1 LASFLVSGARGFI
14 GRHLVA
20 ELSRPGCSIVA
31 IGSADGDIAEASTW
45 QRLPPV
51 ETVVHLAAR
60 SFVPDSWNDP
70 SDFMRVNVLGTCA
83 ALDYCRRQGARLVF
97 VSSYLYGKPD
107 HLPISER
114 APLIATNPYAL
125 SKKLAEEACQFHA
138 EHCGVD
144 VTVLRPFN
152 IYGVGQPEHFLV
164 PTILGQLQRGGEIRV
179 KDLDP
184 RRDYVYVRDVVAA
197 IELAAKAWRGYRV
210 FNIGTGTSHSVA
222 ELIDTI
228 QQLWGV
234 QVPVVSS
241 EERRK
246 SEIMDTIADIQAA
259 RTELGWEPRY
269 ALRDG
274 LADMHAAIVAR

>member
-1 LASFLVSGARGFI
+1 LASFVVSGARGFI
-14 GRHLVA
+14 GRQLVT
-20 ELSRPGCSIVA
+20 ELTRLECSVVA
-31 IGSADGDIAEASTW
+31 IGSADGDIAEAGTW

-60 SFVPDSWNDP
+60 SFVPDSWISP
-70 SDFMRVNVLGTCA
+70 TEFMRVNLLGTCA
-83 ALDYCRRQGARLVF
+83 ALDYCRRHGARLVF
-97 VSSYLYGKPD
+97 VSSYLYGMPD
-107 HLPISER
+107 HLPISED

-125 SKKLAEEACQFHA
+125 SKKIAEEACQFHA

-164 PTILGQLQRGGEIRV
+164 PTILRQIQRGDEIRV

-184 RRDYVYVRDVVAA
+184 RRDYVYVHDVVAA
-197 IELAAKAWRGYRV
+197 ITLAARAWDGFRV

-228 QQLWGV
+228 QQLWDV
-234 QVPVVSS
+234 QLPVVSS
-241 EERRK
+241 EDRRK
-246 SEIMDTIADIQAA
+246 SEIMDTVADIRAA

-269 ALRDG
+269 SLREG
-274 LADMHAAIVAR
+274 LADLRAAIAAR

>member
-1 LASFLVSGARGFI
+1 MASFLVSGARGFI

-20 ELSRPGCSIVA
+20 ELSRLGCSMVA
-31 IGSADGDIAEASTW
+31 IGTADGDVAEAATW

-60 SFVPDSWNDP
+60 SYVPDSWNDP
-70 SDFMRVNVLGTCA
+70 SDFMRVNLLGTCA
-83 ALDYCRRQGARLVF
+83 ALSYCRQHGARILF
-97 VSSYLYGKPD
+97 ISSYLYGMPD
-107 HLPISER
+107 RLPISER

-125 SKKLAEEACQFHA
+125 SKKFAEEACRFYA
-138 EHCGVD
+138 EHYGVD

-164 PTILGQLQRGGEIRV
+164 PTILGQVQRGGEIRV

-184 RRDYVYVRDVVAA
+184 RRDYIYVRDVVAA
-197 IELAAKAWRGYRV
+197 IALAAKAWRGYRV

-222 ELIDTI
+222 ELIATI
-228 QQLWGV
+228 QELWDVQL
-234 QVPVVSS
+234 PVVSS
-241 EERRK
+241 EERRQG
-246 SEIMDTIADIQAA
+246 EIMDTIADICAA

-269 ALRDG
+269 SLQDG
-274 LADMHAAIVAR
+274 LADMRATIAAQ